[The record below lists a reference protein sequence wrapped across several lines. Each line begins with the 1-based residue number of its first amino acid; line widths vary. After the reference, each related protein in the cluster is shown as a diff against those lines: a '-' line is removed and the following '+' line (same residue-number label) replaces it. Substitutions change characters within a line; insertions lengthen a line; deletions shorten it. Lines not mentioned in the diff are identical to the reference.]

1 MVVGWAAEYQ
11 EGAGD
16 TPGSCWPGKLPGEL
30 PFTRAET
37 KSLQVRGL
45 GLGASVRAHTCPQR
59 NSSIPNG
66 KLPMENLAHNFT
78 IKEKGKNCSSACA

>member
-1 MVVGWAAEYQ
+1 MVVGWATEP
-11 EGAGD
+11 ERVRGL
-16 TPGSCWPGKLPGEL
+16 SVVLPGEQPL
-30 PFTRAET
+30 TRAET
-37 KSLQVRGL
+37 KFLQVRGL
-45 GLGASVRAHTCPQR
+45 GVGISVRAHTCPQR